1 MIRLVGMFARER
13 NLGISKPEDRST
25 LVRTLVDAVSNASQ
39 KEILVHGTRIEAM
52 FSHVAGALGYC
63 EVIKQEDAGD
73 LYCARSDIAVPD
85 FRVLTLEGDEFL
97 VEVKNRHKAHI
108 NDRYRMKREYLAKLC
123 NYAEVFDR
131 KLKFAIYWSRP
142 GLWSMVSPKAL
153 ESDGQYYS
161 ISMAQSMK
169 RNEMKVLGDSM
180 VGVVPPATLT
190 VIANPSQPRKVG
202 MDGRAAFTIGDV
214 KLTCGGREVRDPIE
228 RKLAWFLFLHGD

>member
-39 KEILVHGTRIEAM
+39 KEILVHETRIEAM

-123 NYAEVFDR
+123 NYAEVFDH
-131 KLKFAIYWSRP
+131 KLEFAIYWSRP